1 MIQTI
6 YKRMKIVV
14 SLVSSTK
21 GNKHLIQVVDHNSVV
36 HSETTDT
43 IDKRDALVWAL
54 AETYNVLDIEVKHND
69 PSKEYYDEHGE
80 FRFSE
85 IPSIPVLDEQDA
97 EAFFDDH
104 ENLVYSRILRAVEEG
119 ILMDLDE
126 IRLFE
131 LSGTGVYLTSER
143 ADWKN
148 GLEKAI
154 QYFVSLE
161 DYEKCIT
168 SRQLLSK
175 L

>member
-14 SLVSSTK
+14 SLVSSIK
-21 GNKHLIQVVDHNSVV
+21 GNKHLIQVVDHNSIV

-69 PSKEYYDEHGE
+69 PDEDHFDEYGE

-104 ENLVYSRILRAVEEG
+104 ENLVYNRILKAIEEG
-119 ILMDLDE
+119 IITNLKE

-143 ADWKN
+143 ADWIS

-161 DYEKCIT
+161 DYEKCIAGK
-168 SRQLLSK
+168 QLLNK

>member
-1 MIQTI
+1 MIETI

-21 GNKHLIQVVDHNSVV
+21 GSKHLIQVLDCNSVV
-36 HSETTDT
+36 HSELTDT
-43 IDKRDALVWAL
+43 IDKRDALVWSL

-69 PSKEYYDEHGE
+69 PDQEYFDKYVD

-97 EAFFDDH
+97 DVFFNDH
-104 ENLVYSRILRAVEEG
+104 ENLIYTRIIKAVEEG
-119 ILMDLDE
+119 IIMELKE

-131 LSGTGVYLTSER
+131 LSGTGVYLTSQR
-143 ADWKN
+143 GDWKN

-154 QYFVSLE
+154 QYFISTE
-161 DYEKCIT
+161 DYEKCII
-168 SRQLLSK
+168 SKQLIGK